1 MIENL
6 EKLQLDRGTL
16 QSVMVAT
23 LDEVEKHGTFNSLI
37 DSNEEYK
44 EEKNQMEKTIVL

>member
-6 EKLQLDRGTL
+6 EKLQLDRGEL
-16 QSVMVAT
+16 QSVMMAT
-23 LDEVEKHGTFNSLI
+23 LDEVEKHGTFNSLLEN
-37 DSNEEYK
+37 NETYK